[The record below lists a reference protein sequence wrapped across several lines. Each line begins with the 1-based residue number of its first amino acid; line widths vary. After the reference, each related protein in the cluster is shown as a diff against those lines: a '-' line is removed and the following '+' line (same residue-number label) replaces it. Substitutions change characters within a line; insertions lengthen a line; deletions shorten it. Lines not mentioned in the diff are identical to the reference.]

1 MTAASP
7 NRTRDATPGPLPD
20 GVRQLVSQGF
30 CDTQQLQWA
39 FNAARSEGKN
49 LTTAIEGASG
59 RALPADVAEPLRRL
73 QKLEQQLLC
82 GCRLVD
88 VDQEAGKPDELL
100 HLCGHVL
107 ALEECRRLLCLPL
120 RADIPSRRVV
130 VLIAAGCPE
139 RQRQDIGQLVRR
151 LGFDA
156 EFHYAFPSELSHF
169 LGKLQ
174 LYQQATDVTDI
185 ADDGSLEESEPDNPE
200 GPELEAAMQESSTT
214 PVVTL
219 ANKILVRSLS
229 LGASDIHVEPQE
241 KELVVRLRRDGV
253 LQKTYSGLSRRLIPP
268 LTSRFKIMADLDIAE
283 RRLPQDGRIRRR
295 FRGRTIDLRV
305 SSLPSRYGEKIC
317 LRLLDN
323 STTRL
328 GLDVLITNPLV
339 RTAVREMGSHPYGMI
354 LVTGPT
360 GSGKSTSLYGLLAE
374 INTPEINIST
384 VEDPIEY
391 TLPGITQTQVN
402 REKGFDFATALRA
415 FMRQDPDVLL
425 VGETRDLETA
435 KTAVE
440 AALTGH
446 LVLTTLHCNDAASAV
461 VRLEEMGV
469 EPFKVSSALIG
480 VVSQR
485 LLRRVCSACSEA
497 CQPSPESLARV
508 GLRVGAN
515 SGLVIYRAHRSKPGE
530 LDCSQCGGT
539 GYKGR
544 IGVYEVLRMNE
555 ELAAA
560 IARGTTTDRIRK
572 MATASGMKTL
582 LGYGLDLV
590 REGYTTLA
598 EVERVLLTDAGLA
611 SERRARTLS
620 SLTCQGCGAVLQD
633 TWLECPYCL
642 CVRPA

>member
-1 MTAASP
+1 MQELI
-7 NRTRDATPGPLPD
+7 R
-20 GVRQLVSQGF
+20 QGF
-30 CDTQQLQWA
+30 CDEQQLQWA
-39 FNAARSEGKN
+39 FNAARRHGKN
-49 LTTAIEGASG
+49 LTNAIESASG
-59 RALPADVAEPLRRL
+59 RALPADIAEPLRRL

-82 GCRLVD
+82 GCHLVE

-107 ALEECRRLLCLPL
+107 ALEECRRFLCLPV
-120 RADIPSRRVV
+120 RADVPSRRVL
-130 VLIAAGCPE
+130 VLIAAGSPE
-139 RQRQDIGQLVRR
+139 RQRQDIVKRVRR
-151 LGFDA
+151 LGFET
-156 EFHYAFPSELSHF
+156 EFRYAFPSELSHF
-169 LGKLQ
+169 LQKLL
-174 LYQQATDVTDI
+174 LYRQATDVTDSVE
-185 ADDGSLEESEPDNPE
+185 DSSLEESEPDNPD
-200 GPELEAAMQESSTT
+200 GPELETMMEEGNTA
-214 PVVTL
+214 PVVAL
-219 ANKILVRSLS
+219 ANKILIRSLS

-253 LQKTYSGLSRRLIPP
+253 LQKTYNGLSQRLIPP

-295 FRGRTIDLRV
+295 FRGRTVDLRV

-323 STTRL
+323 STTGL
-328 GLDVLITNPLV
+328 GLDALITNPSA
-339 RTAVREMGSHPYGMI
+339 RTTVREMGSHPFGMI

-360 GSGKSTSLYGLLAE
+360 GSGKSTSLYAMLAE
-374 INTPEINIST
+374 LNTPEINIST

-425 VGETRDLETA
+425 VGETRDPETA
-435 KTAVE
+435 KTAIE

-480 VVSQR
+480 VLSQR

-497 CQPSPESLARV
+497 YQPSQDSLTRV
-508 GLRVGAN
+508 GLLVGPN
-515 SGLVIYRAHRSKPGE
+515 SDLVIYRAHRSRPGE
-530 LDCSQCGGT
+530 LGCSQCGGT

-555 ELAAA
+555 ELATA
-560 IARGTTTDRIRK
+560 IAKGATTDRIRK
-572 MATASGMKTL
+572 LAIGSGMQTL

-598 EVERVLLTDAGLA
+598 EVERVLLTDSGLA
-611 SERRARTLS
+611 SERRARALS
-620 SLTCQGCGAVLQD
+620 SLTCHGCGAVLQD
-633 TWLECPYCL
+633 NWLECPYCL
-642 CVRPA
+642 RERLL